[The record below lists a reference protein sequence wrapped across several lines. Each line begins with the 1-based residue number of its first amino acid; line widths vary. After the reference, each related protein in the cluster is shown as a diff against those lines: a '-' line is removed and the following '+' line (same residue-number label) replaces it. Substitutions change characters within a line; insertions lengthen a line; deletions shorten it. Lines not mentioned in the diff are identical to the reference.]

1 MASGIELW
9 LQALD
14 LDQYADAFRS
24 NAVDM
29 DLLPDLDE
37 DDLEK
42 LGVVALGHRKILLR
56 AIAMLT
62 GTDAAT
68 NDVAHD
74 TADVPQRQR
83 EVAIHDHIAHN
94 FRPMMGL
101 DRILT

>member
-1 MASGIELW
+1 
-9 LQALD
+9 
-14 LDQYADAFRS
+14 
-24 NAVDM
+24 M

-56 AIAMLT
+56 AIAILA

-74 TADVPQRQR
+74 TANVP
-83 EVAIHDHIAHN
+83 
-94 FRPMMGL
+94 
-101 DRILT
+101 

>member
-29 DLLPDLDE
+29 DLRSDLDE
-37 DDLEK
+37 DGLEK

-83 EVAIHDHIAHN
+83 EGAIPDHIAHN
-94 FRPMMGL
+94 FRPMMDL